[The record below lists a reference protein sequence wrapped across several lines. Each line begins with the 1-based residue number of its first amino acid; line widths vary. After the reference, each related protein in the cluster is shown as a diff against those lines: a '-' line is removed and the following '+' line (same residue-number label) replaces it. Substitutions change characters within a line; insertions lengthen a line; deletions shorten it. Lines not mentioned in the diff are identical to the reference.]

1 MPCNSADDELD
12 GNDHSPCQDRPN
24 AIALA
29 STADYHRSLL
39 DQHQHSASNS
49 WSKPELQGSQQDSR
63 RRCVDSATGALTATF
78 SKSRKT
84 GKSPHPEFTP
94 QDLEE
99 FESLPIAIRRK
110 CFSTLERLRLAR
122 TSAFNQNPHQ
132 HHRTNNASGVTSKS
146 TQRPTTSPL
155 LDQTR
160 PLPAEYLF
168 LAKLPAKIREKYLTK
183 EEQLL
188 LARQLKESVILDAAD
203 EAIYRIGR
211 RASSRPSPCICT
223 PPLPPSP
230 KPSME
235 ALEIDKKFSDFE
247 KTHND
252 LYDSFRWLDDDEE
265 LDLRL
270 VFDDCRTHLRESP
283 VPKTER
289 RPPFRRHLSISKIPF
304 GNRMSSDFGRP
315 ETKET
320 AVSYPVSPAVSSFV
334 LPLQHARRRSRALSL
349 ITPKHTT
356 QDSVT
361 SIDPAAAHYQDPE
374 ARLKL
379 RVYLS
384 SPQKFDEAIE
394 FGFPSNDV
402 LAAEHDNDDQLSAKR
417 HPRRMLSQDSE
428 VFKTFLSDDR
438 SSFYS
443 EDISM
448 PDPESPRTPHLL
460 EHPPLRLLQRTNK
473 DDGQSKPLE
482 GYVHVPVASR
492 EMTLRMTLT
501 RPDLR
506 AYEDQIHGWSRGAYQ
521 PSSNIPQSSPFRD
534 DQSTIQYVALHLL
547 AQYPPHPEVERQRS
561 SNVDRDAEDSQTSGA
576 KTVSVQNEHTALAP
590 RSQSK
595 TAMLAAAE
603 KARTN

>member
-1 MPCNSADDELD
+1 MPCDSTDGELD
-12 GNDHSPCQDRPN
+12 GNDPSPCLDRPN
-24 AIALA
+24 AVALA

-39 DQHQHSASNS
+39 DQRQHSASNG
-49 WSKPELQGSQQDSR
+49 WSKHESQGSQQDNR
-63 RRCVDSATGALTATF
+63 RRCVDSATGAFTATF
-78 SKSRKT
+78 PKSRKT
-84 GKSPHPEFTP
+84 GKSPHPEFTQ

-110 CFSTLERLRLAR
+110 YFSTLERL
-122 TSAFNQNPHQ
+122 H
-132 HHRTNNASGVTSKS
+132 
-146 TQRPTTSPL
+146 
-155 LDQTR
+155 QTR

-168 LAKLPAKIREKYLTK
+168 LAKLPPKIREKYLTK
-183 EEQLL
+183 EEQLV
-188 LARQLKESVILDAAD
+188 LARQLRKSVILDAAD

-211 RASSRPSPCICT
+211 RTSSRPSPCVCT
-223 PPLPPSP
+223 PALPPSP

-235 ALEIDKKFSDFE
+235 ALEIEKEFSDLG

-270 VFDDCRTHLRESP
+270 VLDDFHTHLRECP

-289 RPPFRRHLSISKIPF
+289 RPSFRRHLSISKIPF
-304 GNRMSSDFGRP
+304 GSRMSSDLSQP
-315 ETKET
+315 ETKGG
-320 AVSYPVSPAVSSFV
+320 AVPSPVSPAVSSFV

-349 ITPKHTT
+349 ITPKHTA

-402 LAAEHDNDDQLSAKR
+402 LPAEHDNDDQSSAKR
-417 HPRRMLSQDSE
+417 HPRRMLSQDSG

-460 EHPPLRLLQRTNK
+460 EHLPLRPLQRTSK
-473 DDGQSKPLE
+473 DDGQSKPPE
-482 GYVHVPVASR
+482 GYAYVPVASR

-521 PSSNIPQSSPFRD
+521 PSSKIPQSSPFRD
-534 DQSTIQYVALHLL
+534 DLSTSACTQAKSKDSLDRIFANLDQGVDPQS
-547 AQYPPHPEVERQRS
+547 AQRGVMKRFWKR
-561 SNVDRDAEDSQTSGA
+561 VRRG
-576 KTVSVQNEHTALAP
+576 
-590 RSQSK
+590 
-595 TAMLAAAE
+595 
-603 KARTN
+603 

>member
-1 MPCNSADDELD
+1 MPCDSADGELD
-12 GNDHSPCQDRPN
+12 GNDPSLCLDRPN
-24 AIALA
+24 AVALA

-39 DQHQHSASNS
+39 DQHLHSASNG
-49 WSKPELQGSQQDSR
+49 WIKHEPQGSQRDSR

-84 GKSPHPEFTP
+84 GKSPHPEFTQ

-110 CFSTLERLRLAR
+110 YFSTLERLRLAQ
-122 TSAFNQNPHQ
+122 TSAFNENSHQ
-132 HHRTNNASGVTSKS
+132 HRRNNTCRVTSKS
-146 TQRPTTSPL
+146 IRRPTTSPL

-188 LARQLKESVILDAAD
+188 LARQLREGVILDAAD

-211 RASSRPSPCICT
+211 RANSRPSPCVCT
-223 PPLPPSP
+223 PALPPSP

-235 ALEIDKKFSDFE
+235 PLEIDKEFSDFE
-247 KTHND
+247 ETHND
-252 LYDSFRWLDDDEE
+252 LYNSFRWLDDDEE

-270 VFDDCRTHLRESP
+270 VLDDCHTHLRESP
-283 VPKTER
+283 VPKTEW
-289 RPPFRRHLSISKIPF
+289 RPSFRRHFSISKIPF
-304 GNRMSSDFGRP
+304 GSRMSSDFSRP
-315 ETKET
+315 ETKEA
-320 AVSYPVSPAVSSFV
+320 AVSSPVSPAVSSSV

-402 LAAEHDNDDQLSAKR
+402 LPAEHDNDDQPSAKR
-417 HPRRMLSQDSE
+417 YPRRMLSQDSE
-428 VFKTFLSDDR
+428 VLKTFLSDDR

-460 EHPPLRLLQRTNK
+460 EHPPLRPLQRTSK
-473 DDGQSKPLE
+473 DDGQSKTPE
-482 GYVHVPVASR
+482 GYAHVPVASR

-521 PSSNIPQSSPFRD
+521 PSFKIPQSSPFRD
-534 DQSTIQYVALHLL
+534 DLSTSACTQAKSKDSLERIFANLDQDVDPQS
-547 AQYPPHPEVERQRS
+547 AQRGVMKRLWKR
-561 SNVDRDAEDSQTSGA
+561 VRRG
-576 KTVSVQNEHTALAP
+576 
-590 RSQSK
+590 
-595 TAMLAAAE
+595 
-603 KARTN
+603 